1 MIIDQLILITKLLVL
16 PVNQLK
22 FSKQMNLK
30 MIRSKNEIENFLLSI
45 SKNCETLI
53 YQSRTHPQETLEIKK
68 SKTRETFHLNPP
80 IQIEG
85 DWMIGLTS
93 LENYNSLFNTT
104 EENNKVEFYK
114 FPVEKAGGVL

>member
-1 MIIDQLILITKLLVL
+1 
-16 PVNQLK
+16 
-22 FSKQMNLK
+22 MNLNR
-30 MIRSKNEIENFLLSI
+30 IRPKIEIENFLLSI

-93 LENYNSLFNTT
+93 LEIYNSLFNTT